1 MTAVEDFA
9 RHLVHLH
16 AQAGAPSR
24 RDLAERTGYG
34 KSTISEA
41 LAGRRLPTWAVMEA
55 LVTVFGADQDEA
67 RELWVKARGPVTAQ
81 EAPDWL
87 TAVRADIPDL
97 ITGLSFVDAC
107 AAAASDPEK
116 AIASSWEVLRLT
128 AGQISHAFYNAIPG
142 MWSSHIVD
150 TFRRAEEDGRLPAGA
165 AAVANT
171 VHYRHVGA
179 NIRPPEIPS
188 TAELLQIVVLA
199 YRLAWQANDI
209 LSNHST
215 QN

>member
-1 MTAVEDFA
+1 MHVCTP
-9 RHLVHLH
+9 RP
-16 AQAGAPSR
+16 GR
-24 RDLAERTGYG
+24 RPGGNSPKRTGYG

-41 LAGRRLPTWAVMEA
+41 LAGRRLPTWAVTEA
-55 LVTVFGADQDEA
+55 LATVLGADQDEV

-81 EAPDWL
+81 ATPDWL
-87 TAVRADIPDL
+87 TFVRSDIPEL
-97 ITGLSFVDAC
+97 ATGISFVDAC
-107 AAAASDPEK
+107 AAAANDPAK

-165 AAVANT
+165 AAVANV
-171 VHYRHVGA
+171 VHYHHVGA

-188 TAELLQIVVLA
+188 TPELLQIVILA

-209 LSNHST
+209 LSKRTT

>member
-9 RHLVHLH
+9 RHLARLH

-24 RDLAERTGYG
+24 RELAERTGYG

-41 LAGRRLPTWAVMEA
+41 LAGRRLPTWAVTEA
-55 LVTVFGADQDEA
+55 LIAVFGTDQDEV

-81 EAPDWL
+81 KAPDWL
-87 TAVRADIPDL
+87 TAVRSDIPHL
-97 ITGLSFVDAC
+97 ISGLSFVDAC

-128 AGQISHAFYNAIPG
+128 AGQISHTFYDAIPG

-150 TFRRAEEDGRLPAGA
+150 TFRRAEEDGLLPAGA
-165 AAVANT
+165 AVVANA
-171 VHYRHVGA
+171 VHYHHVGA
-179 NIRPPEIPS
+179 SVRPAEIPS
-188 TAELLQIVVLA
+188 TEELLQIVVLA

-209 LSNHST
+209 LTNRS
-215 QN
+215 